1 MNKNDKLAL
10 KEIADHYGVAKQNI
24 KCIEEM
30 AELTQVLSKIYNNP
44 FCGEMYEYIAQ
55 EIADVSIMLKQLI
68 YLYRCKGEVNEIMH
82 QKIARQLERIKNES

>member
-44 FCGEMYEYIAQ
+44 FCVEMYEHIA
-55 EIADVSIMLKQLI
+55 
-68 YLYRCKGEVNEIMH
+68 
-82 QKIARQLERIKNES
+82 